1 MVINENV
8 KRKIIPIA
16 SGKGGVGKTIIAANL
31 ALALAKDGK
40 NSTIVDLDLG
50 GSNLHTCLG
59 LKNINPGIGNFISGK
74 GVSFRD
80 LVQKTPYPYLRFIPG
95 DVLVAGLTNLTLP
108 QKKRIMRH
116 ILELEADYII
126 MDLGSGASS
135 TVIDFFLI
143 SNSGFVV
150 TTPQATSIMNTYNF
164 IKNLIFRF
172 LQRALTPYSDADEYL
187 RGILKE
193 KHPNSTPTIAQIVA
207 AIEGKNREA
216 GEKAKKYLSALH
228 TKIIINLADSPDNIR
243 IGEQLRDLI
252 RKNLELE
259 VECMG
264 LIYDDKKVKMAV
276 SESVPVLKFDS
287 ESLASREI
295 ERIAQKILQSG
306 RFPIMPLETD
316 QYKDSFELAM
326 IEAQNDYKGSIDNEQ
341 DEEKPDIGELISL
354 ISSQKKEINELRGTV
369 RMLTLKN
376 K

>member
-1 MVINENV
+1 MVLNENV

-16 SGKGGVGKTIIAANL
+16 SGKGGVGKTVIAANL
-31 ALALAKDGK
+31 ALVLSKDGK

-59 LKNINPGIGNFISGK
+59 LKNINPGIGNFLSGK
-74 GVSFRD
+74 GVSFKD
-80 LVQKTPYPYLRFIPG
+80 LIQKTPYPYLRFIPG

-108 QKKRIMRH
+108 QKKRIIRH
-116 ILELEADYII
+116 IVKLEADYII
-126 MDLGSGASS
+126 IDLGSGANT

-150 TTPQATSIMNTYNF
+150 TTPQPTSIMNTYNF
-164 IKNLIFRF
+164 LKNLIFRY

-187 RGILKE
+187 RGLLKE
-193 KHPNSTPTIAQIVA
+193 RQPNSTPTIAQIVA
-207 AIEGKNREA
+207 AIKDKNREA
-216 GEKAKKYLSALH
+216 GEKAEKYLSALH
-228 TKIIINLADSPDNIR
+228 PKLIINLADYPDNIL

-252 RKNLELE
+252 RKNLGLE

-264 LIYDDKKVKMAV
+264 LIYDDKTVKKAL

-287 ESLASREI
+287 ESLASRAI
-295 ERIAQKILQSG
+295 ERIAQKILQSE

-316 QYKDSFELAM
+316 HYKDSFELAM

-341 DEEKPDIGELISL
+341 DKDEFDIGGLISI
-354 ISSQKKEINELRGTV
+354 ISNQKKEINELRGTV